1 MTIVGGTLA
10 DLWKNEERG
19 VPMAAFSAAPFMGPA
34 MGKLPQMLFYSLTDV
49 VPP

>member
-34 MGKLPQMLFYSLTDV
+34 MGKSP
-49 VPP
+49 